1 MKKCLHVRS
10 VTVLSRNLIQNAH
23 IAVQF
28 SKRKRKKNPNRLEKD
43 HLDPH
48 DLDRLVQRNPAE
60 GLLDLLAPD
69 HPDQRNREEGP
80 LDLRNQEDLLDL
92 LAPDH
97 PGRRNRE
104 EARLGLRN
112 QGDPLDLLVPDQV
125 GHRKADHPDQ
135 RKADRLEHRRE
146 DHPDQRKADHLVED
160 RQREG
165 LLDQR
170 KADLLGQKKADHLD
184 QNVALQSDEAFICLK
199 SPMILETF
207 VFLENCGHLKL
218 LQYQ

>member
-60 GLLDLLAPD
+60 
-69 HPDQRNREEGP
+69 
-80 LDLRNQEDLLDL
+80 DLLDL

-97 PGRRNRE
+97 PGQRNPE
-104 EARLGLRN
+104 DL
-112 QGDPLDLLVPDQV
+112 LDLLAPDLV
-125 GHRKADHPDQ
+125 GHRKVDHPDQ

-170 KADLLGQKKADHLD
+170 KADLLDQRKVDHLGRS
-184 QNVALQSDEAFICLK
+184 VALRSDEAVK
-199 SPMILETF
+199 
-207 VFLENCGHLKL
+207 
-218 LQYQ
+218 

>member
-28 SKRKRKKNPNRLEKD
+28 SKRKKNLNRLEKD
-43 HLDPH
+43 LLDPH
-48 DLDRLVQRNPAE
+48 DLDRLGQRNPAE
-60 GLLDLLAPD
+60 DLLDLHVPG
-69 HPDQRNREEGP
+69 HPGR
-80 LDLRNQEDLLDL
+80 RNQEDLLDL

-97 PGRRNRE
+97 PG
-104 EARLGLRN
+104 
-112 QGDPLDLLVPDQV
+112 
-125 GHRKADHPDQ
+125 Q

-170 KADLLGQKKADHLD
+170 KADLLGQKKVDHLD

>member
-10 VTVLSRNLIQNAH
+10 VTALSRNLIQNAH

-28 SKRKRKKNPNRLEKD
+28 SKRKRKKNLNRLERD
-43 HLDPH
+43 LLDPH
-48 DLDRLVQRNPAE
+48 DLDRLGRRNPAGDLLDLLAQDHPGRRNQE
-60 GLLDLLAPD
+60 DLLDLLAPD
-69 HPDQRNREEGP
+69 HPDQRNREEGH
-80 LDLRNQEDLLDL
+80 LVLRNQEGLLDL
-92 LAPDH
+92 LAPD
-97 PGRRNRE
+97 
-104 EARLGLRN
+104 L
-112 QGDPLDLLVPDQV
+112 V
-125 GHRKADHPDQ
+125 GHRKADRPDQ
-135 RKADRLEHRRE
+135 RKADRLEHLRE

-170 KADLLGQKKADHLD
+170 KADLLGQKKVDHLD